1 MAEKSS
7 VNELGVSCGIWD
19 GLSEL
24 VEELGELALEL
35 GVPLLPQAATISA
48 ALLRTAVAA
57 TALVTERKVNHLIF
71 GRDAL
76 APGGY
81 CRPGVRELSP
91 RGMNCS
97 WQTLGRYG

>member
-1 MAEKSS
+1 M
-7 VNELGVSCGIWD
+7 
-19 GLSEL
+19 L
-24 VEELGELALEL
+24 VLLLFEVLGE
-35 GVPLLPQAATISA
+35 PLLPQAAMMSA
-48 ALLRTAVAA
+48 ALLAKAVAA

-76 APGGY
+76 APGVVGS
-81 CRPGVRELSP
+81 PGARELSP